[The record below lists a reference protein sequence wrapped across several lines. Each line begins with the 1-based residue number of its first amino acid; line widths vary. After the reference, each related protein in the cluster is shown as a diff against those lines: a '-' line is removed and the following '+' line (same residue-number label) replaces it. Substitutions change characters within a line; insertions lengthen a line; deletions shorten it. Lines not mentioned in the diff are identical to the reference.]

1 MKVVLI
7 GNQNSGKSTLFNLL
21 TKKHQK
27 IANFPGATV
36 DFREGFTKDGS
47 VHFIDLPGVYSLTPH
62 SPEQEITLSYLLNED
77 YDLILNVVD
86 ATQLERSLYLTTQ
99 LVDLDKPVIVALN
112 MSDRIKANGE
122 SIHVETLEKR
132 FGMSFMKISATKK
145 DGIFDLICL
154 IKSNEFLKRKHSIYP
169 HEIEKHINTIS
180 PKLEIANKRYYAL
193 KLLENEDPLLN
204 VVKESQAEIATYT
217 DDVYEYVSHHRY
229 LFIEGILKRAYVKLT
244 KYDLRTERIDKILL
258 NKYLAIPIFFL
269 IMFLI
274 YTFSVGII
282 GSKSVDFIE
291 DSLETISLFLNNFLT
306 NLGASDWANS
316 LFVDGLISGA
326 GAMAAFIPQL
336 VVLFIFIN
344 VLEATGYMTRIAFF
358 MDRLFRKFGLSGRA
372 LIPFIL
378 GSGCSVPAIMSTRT
392 IASKKERDMTIILT
406 PMVPCSA
413 KLPIITLF
421 GSYFFKQYAGLVT
434 FLLYVSSILVILLMA
449 LLMKYIFKVKPS
461 GAYLSEMPTYKL
473 PKARYVFKDVVNQT
487 WDFIK
492 NATTI
497 ILLASIVIWVLVSFN
512 FRFQYG
518 VDIDKSMLAQMGKI
532 LSYIFYPIL
541 GELSWAS
548 SVSIIQGLVAK
559 EQVVSSMR
567 VIASVSSSGSIL
579 DSSVFAFFTTAS
591 ALGFMVFNLFS
602 APCFASIAA
611 MKNELGS
618 TKKTIYGVL
627 FQTGFAYLLA
637 ALVFWLF
644 RLGGL

>member
-7 GNQNSGKSTLFNLL
+7 GNQNSGKSTLFNVL
-21 TKKHQK
+21 TKNHQK
-27 IANFPGATV
+27 IANFPGATI
-36 DFREGFTKDGS
+36 DFKEGYTKDNS
-47 VHFIDLPGVYSLTPH
+47 IHIIDLPGIYSLTPH

-77 YDLILNVVD
+77 YDVILNVVD

-112 MSDRIKANGE
+112 MNDRIKANGE

-132 FGMSFMKISATKK
+132 FGMSFVKISATKN

-154 IKSNEFLKRKHSIYP
+154 IQSNDFIKKKHSIYP
-169 HEIEKHINTIS
+169 FEIEKHISLIAPT
-180 PKLEIANKRYYAL
+180 LDVANKRYYAL
-193 KLLENEDPLLN
+193 KLLENDDPILSIVKNSQIELAN
-204 VVKESQAEIATYT
+204 VT
-217 DDVYEYVSHHRY
+217 DDVYEYTSHNRY
-229 LFIEGILKRAYVKLT
+229 LFIENILAKSITKLT
-244 KYDLRTERIDKILL
+244 KYDLRTEKIDKILL
-258 NKYLAIPIFFL
+258 NKYLAIPIFLL

-274 YTFSVGII
+274 YTFSVGFV
-282 GSKSVDFIE
+282 GSRSVEFIE
-291 DSLETISLFLNNFLT
+291 TLLENGSIFLDDFLR
-306 NLGASDWANS
+306 NIGASDWSNS
-316 LFVDGLISGA
+316 LFVDGLINGV
-326 GAMAAFIPQL
+326 GAMAAFVPQL
-336 VVLFIFIN
+336 IVLFIFIN
-344 VLEATGYMTRIAFF
+344 ILEATGYMTRIAFF

-378 GSGCSVPAIMSTRT
+378 GSGCSVPAVMSTRT
-392 IASKKERDMTIILT
+392 IPSKKEREMTVILT

-434 FLLYVSSILVILLMA
+434 FLLYVSSILVILFMA
-449 LLMKYIFKVKPS
+449 LLMKYIFKIKATGS
-461 GAYLSEMPTYKL
+461 YLSEMPTYKL
-473 PKARYVFKDVVNQT
+473 PKAKYIFRDVVTQT

-497 ILLASIVIWVLVSFN
+497 ILLASVVIWFLVSFN

-518 VDIDKSMLAQMGKI
+518 VDIDQSMLAYLGRG
-532 LSYIFYPIL
+532 LSYVFYPLL

-579 DSSVFAFFTTAS
+579 ESSAFAFFTTAS

-627 FQTGFAYLLA
+627 FQTGFAYVLA
-637 ALVFWLF
+637 TLVFWLF
-644 RLGGL
+644 KLGGF